1 MPNFF
6 TLPALPIGKWFEAII
21 DFLVDNFSGIFDF
34 ISLIID
40 NLVIIFGNILAFPP
54 SLILALL
61 FAVLAYFIASKWLA
75 VGTFIGLV
83 LIDSIGL
90 WDSAILTLA
99 LVLVSSLLAL
109 LIGIPIGILAAKYKK
124 FGDGI
129 VRPILDFMQTMPAF
143 VYLIPAVILFST
155 GNPSGVIATIIFAMP
170 PVVRLTK
177 LGIEQVPEEV
187 IEASKSMGST
197 SQQMLIKVQLPVA
210 MPTILAGINQTIML
224 SLSMVV
230 IASMIGAKGLGADVR
245 RALSTV
251 DIGPGFEAGI
261 AVVILAMILDR
272 MTQAIGNKKKKSTPS
287 SKPN

>member
-54 SLILALL
+54 SLILAIL

-124 FGDGI
+124 FGDGF
-129 VRPILDFMQTMPAF
+129 VRPVLDFMQTMPAF

-197 SQQMLIKVQLPVA
+197 SKQMLIKVQLPVA

-245 RALSTV
+245 TALSRV

-272 MTQAIGNKKKKSTPS
+272 MTQALGNKKKKPTQS
-287 SKPN
+287 S

>member
-6 TLPALPIGKWFEAII
+6 TLPALPIGKWFEAVI

-109 LIGIPIGILAAKYKK
+109 LLGIPIGILAAKYKK
-124 FGDGI
+124 FGDGF

-187 IEASKSMGST
+187 IEAAKSMGST

-245 RALSTV
+245 SALSRV

-272 MTQAIGNKKKKSTPS
+272 MTQAIGNKKKKPTQQI
-287 SKPN
+287 

>member
-1 MPNFF
+1 
-6 TLPALPIGKWFEAII
+6 
-21 DFLVDNFSGIFDF
+21 
-34 ISLIID
+34 
-40 NLVIIFGNILAFPP
+40 
-54 SLILALL
+54 
-61 FAVLAYFIASKWLA
+61 
-75 VGTFIGLV
+75 
-83 LIDSIGL
+83 
-90 WDSAILTLA
+90 
-99 LVLVSSLLAL
+99 
-109 LIGIPIGILAAKYKK
+109 
-124 FGDGI
+124 
-129 VRPILDFMQTMPAF
+129 MQTMPAF

-177 LGIEQVPEEV
+177 LGIEQVPAEV
-187 IEASKSMGST
+187 TEAAKSMGST
-197 SQQMLIKVQLPVA
+197 PKQMLLKVQLPVA

-272 MTQAIGNKKKKSTPS
+272 MTQSIGKKERKIT
-287 SKPN
+287 N

>member
-34 ISLIID
+34 ISLVID

-99 LVLVSSLLAL
+99 LVLVASLLAL
-109 LIGIPIGILAAKYKK
+109 ILGIPIGILAARHKK
-124 FGDGI
+124 FGDGV

-143 VYLIPAVILFST
+143 VYLIPAVILFRT

-177 LGIEQVPEEV
+177 LGIEQVPAEV
-187 IEASKSMGST
+187 IEAAKSMGST

-245 RALSTV
+245 TALSRV

-272 MTQAIGNKKKKSTPS
+272 MTQAIGNKKKKPTQQI
-287 SKPN
+287 

>member
-6 TLPALPIGKWFEAII
+6 TLPALPIGDWFEGII
-21 DFLVDNFSGIFDF
+21 DFLVNNFSGIFDF

-61 FAVLAYFIASKWLA
+61 FAIIAYFIASKWLA
-75 VGTFIGLV
+75 LGTFLGLV

-90 WDSAILTLA
+90 WDSAILTLS
-99 LVLVSSLLAL
+99 LVLVSALLAL
-109 LIGIPIGILAAKYKK
+109 LLGIPIGILAARHKK

-129 VRPILDFMQTMPAF
+129 VRPVLDFMQTMPAF
-143 VYLIPAVILFST
+143 VYLIPAVILFRS

-177 LGIEQVPEEV
+177 LGIEQVPSEV
-187 IEASKSMGST
+187 IEAAKSMGST

-245 RALSTV
+245 TALSRV
-251 DIGPGFEAGI
+251 EIGPGFEAGI
-261 AVVILAMILDR
+261 AVVILAIILDR
-272 MTQAIGNKKKKSTPS
+272 MTQAIGKEKKKPTKSA
-287 SKPN
+287 

>member
-1 MPNFF
+1 MQMLNFID
-6 TLPALPIGKWFEAII
+6 LPAIPIGKWFEAFI

-34 ISLIID
+34 ISMVID
-40 NLVIIFGNILAFPP
+40 QLVITFETVLAFPP
-54 SLILALL
+54 SIILIVL
-61 FAVLAYFIASKWLA
+61 FAGLAYVVSNKWLA
-75 VGTFIGLV
+75 LGTLVGLL

-90 WDSAILTLA
+90 WDSAIQTLS

-109 LIGIPIGILAAKYKK
+109 LIGIPIGILAAKYKG
-124 FGDGI
+124 FGDKF

-177 LGIEQVPEEV
+177 LGIEQVPAEV
-187 IEASKSMGST
+187 TEAAKSMGST
-197 SQQMLIKVQLPVA
+197 PKQMLLKVQLPVA

-272 MTQAIGNKKKKSTPS
+272 MTQSIGKKDNKIT
-287 SKPN
+287 N